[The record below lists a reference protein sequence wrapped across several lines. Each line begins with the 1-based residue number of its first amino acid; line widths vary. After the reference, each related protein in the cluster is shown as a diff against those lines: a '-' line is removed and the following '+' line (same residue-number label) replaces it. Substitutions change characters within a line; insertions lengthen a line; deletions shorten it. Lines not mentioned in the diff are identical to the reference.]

1 MQFGAFYMSFSSF
14 DHFWMDVDVTN
25 HCRLETMY
33 FAVAEGTLAEL
44 TVPATQLL

>member
-14 DHFWMDVDVTN
+14 DHFWRDIDVTN
-25 HCRLETMY
+25 HCCLETMY
-33 FAVAEGTLAEL
+33 FAVAEGMLAEL